1 MAGGGFFLTAEYV
14 KTLPKEFSE
23 PNFVKDVAHD
33 TGVHVVIGG
42 GESFSRPGYVYFARA
57 GSTFYFKVGRTGDP
71 KTRLSNLRTGN
82 PLELRMK
89 LVYVTDMKTAEGELI
104 RTLKTKEGEGITH
117 QRGEWFEA
125 TNTTSFNKAQDYFA
139 EIVESHCQKLPKK

>member
-71 KTRLSNLRTGN
+71 KTRLSNLQTGN
-82 PLELRMK
+82 HLQLHMK
-89 LVYVTDMKTAEGELI
+89 LVFVKDMEKVEDELI
-104 RTLKTKEGEGITH
+104 TTLKTKGEGITH
-117 QRGEWFEA
+117 QRGEWFKA
-125 TNTTSFNKAQDYFA
+125 TNTTSFDKAKDCF
-139 EIVESHCQKLPKK
+139 ETTVKGNRLILPEN